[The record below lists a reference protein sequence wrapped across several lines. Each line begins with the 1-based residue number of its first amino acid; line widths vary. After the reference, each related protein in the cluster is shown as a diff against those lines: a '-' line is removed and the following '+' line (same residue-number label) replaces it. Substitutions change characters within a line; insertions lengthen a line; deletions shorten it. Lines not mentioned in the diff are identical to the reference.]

1 MEQKSETQPD
11 QQTIDEVLNLFK
23 SGKLNKAKI
32 EIENYIKKFPKSFVL
47 FNILGAVCAGQ
58 GELEVAINHH
68 KKSVEINPDYAEGY
82 NNLGIA
88 FQKLGLFEEA
98 VKNYKKTLK
107 LKPDFSLAYNNLGV
121 VLKSLNKLDEALV
134 TSKKAVELDPKF
146 ADAHNNIG
154 AILQD
159 LGNYEEAYK
168 FYNKAIKLKSNYS
181 EAYYNLGILQKKIG
195 KIEECVENFQKA
207 IKANPK
213 NNRAYSNYL
222 FNLNYLTKYDGNY
235 YIEEAK
241 KFGLSLKKID
251 DQLCI
256 PYKYNVNPEKLTV
269 GFISADLRNHPVG
282 YYLIDTLEYLKKKN
296 IKLVAYHNSTETDNL
311 TEKLKKHFDIWCNI
325 KDKNDLSVINLIR
338 ENGVHILID
347 MSGHTAKNRLSIFVN
362 KPAPIQVTWLGYN
375 ASTGLKEIDYI
386 IGDQYVTPL
395 ENKNQ
400 FTENILQLP
409 NIWSCLSKPDF
420 KIKKEI
426 SSPALKNGFITFGS
440 FNNLSKINDNL
451 IDLWSETLK
460 RVENSKLFLKAKE
473 LDNLAVAANIRKKF
487 QENGISIERI
497 IIEGKPKTR
506 EEMLKKY
513 NQVDIALDPFPYSGI
528 TTSFESIWMGVPLYV
543 LKGNNFY
550 SRTGIS
556 INKNLGMEDWIANNK
571 KDYFIKILKLT
582 SDFNKLSQTRE
593 HLINQVNDSTLFDS
607 FLFANNFN
615 KMLWKIWEKFT
626 LKLTN

>member
-1 MEQKSETQPD
+1 MDQKKETQPD
-11 QQTIDEVLNLFK
+11 QQTIDEILNLLK
-23 SGKLNKAKI
+23 SGKLNNAKI
-32 EIENYIKKFPKSFVL
+32 KIENCIKKFPKSFVL
-47 FNILGAVCAGQ
+47 FNILGGVYAGQ
-58 GELEVAINHH
+58 DELEVAINHH

-98 VKNYKKTLK
+98 VKNFKKTLK
-107 LKPDFSLAYNNLGV
+107 LKPNFSLAYNNLGV
-121 VLKSLNKLDEALV
+121 ALKSLNKLDEALV
-134 TSKKAVELDPKF
+134 TSKKAIELNPKF

-207 IKANPK
+207 VKANPK

-222 FNLNYLTKYDGNY
+222 FNLNYLTKYDDNY

-282 YYLIDTLEYLKKKN
+282 YYLVDTLEYLKKKN
-296 IKLVAYHNSTETDNL
+296 IKLVAYHNSSKTDNL

-362 KPAPIQVTWLGYN
+362 KPAPIQVTWVGYN
-375 ASTGLKEIDYI
+375 ASTGLKEVDYI

-473 LDNLAVAANIRKKF
+473 LDNLAVAASIRKKF
-487 QENGISIERI
+487 QENEISAERI

-593 HLINQVNDSTLFDS
+593 HLINKVNDSTLFDS
-607 FLFANNFN
+607 SLFANNFN

>member
-23 SGKLNKAKI
+23 SGKLDKAKI
-32 EIENYIKKFPKSFVL
+32 KIENYIKKFPKSFVL
-47 FNILGAVCAGQ
+47 FNILGAVCAAQ
-58 GELEVAINHH
+58 DKLEVAINHH

-98 VKNYKKTLK
+98 VKNFKKTLK
-107 LKPDFSLAYNNLGV
+107 LKPNFSLAYNNLGV
-121 VLKSLNKLDEALV
+121 ALKSLNKLDEALV
-134 TSKKAVELDPKF
+134 TSKKAVELNPKF

-207 IKANPK
+207 VKANPK

-296 IKLVAYHNSTETDNL
+296 IKLVAYHNSTKTDNL
-311 TEKLKKHFDIWCNI
+311 TEKLKKHFDTWCNI

-451 IDLWSETLK
+451 INLWSETLN

-528 TTSFESIWMGVPLYV
+528 TTSFESAWMGVPLYV

-593 HLINQVNDSTLFDS
+593 HLINKVNDSTLFDS
-607 FLFANNFN
+607 SLFANNFN

>member
-1 MEQKSETQPD
+1 MGQKSETQPD

-32 EIENYIKKFPKSFVL
+32 KIENYIKKFPKSFVL

-58 GELEVAINHH
+58 DELEVAINHH

-121 VLKSLNKLDEALV
+121 VLKSLDKLDEALL
-134 TSKKAVELDPKF
+134 TSKKAIELDPKF

-168 FYNKAIKLKSNYS
+168 FYKKAIKLKSNYS
-181 EAYYNLGILQKKIG
+181 EAYYNLGILLKKLG
-195 KIEECVENFQKA
+195 KIEECVKNFQKA
-207 IKANPK
+207 VTVNQK
-213 NNRAYSNYL
+213 NNKAYSNYL
-222 FNLNYLTKYDGNY
+222 FNLNYLTKYDDNY

-256 PYKYNVNPEKLTV
+256 PYKYNINPKKLTV
-269 GFISADLRNHPVG
+269 GLVSADLRNHPVG
-282 YYLIDTLEYLKKKN
+282 YYLIDTLKYLKKKN
-296 IKLVAYHNSTETDNL
+296 IKLIAYHNSTETDDL
-311 TEKLKKHFDIWCNI
+311 TEKLKKHFDIWHNI
-325 KDKNDLSVINLIR
+325 EDKNDLKVINLIR
-338 ENGVHILID
+338 ENGIHILLD
-347 MSGHTAKNRLSIFVN
+347 MSGHTKKNRLPIFIN
-362 KPAPIQVTWLGYN
+362 KPAPIQVTWIGYN

-409 NIWSCLSKPDF
+409 NIWSCLSKPSF
-420 KIKKEI
+420 EIKKEN
-426 SSPALKNGFITFGS
+426 SSPALKNRFITFGS
-440 FNNLSKINDNL
+440 FNNLSKINDDIINT
-451 IDLWSETLK
+451 WSEILK
-460 RVENSKLFLKAKE
+460 RVENSKLFLKTKE
-473 LDNLAVAANIRKKF
+473 LDNLKMVENIRKKF
-487 QENGISIERI
+487 QKNGIDAEKI
-497 IIEGKPKTR
+497 ITEGRSKTR
-506 EEMLKKY
+506 EEMFKKY
-513 NQVDIALDPFPYSGI
+513 NQIDIALDPFPYSGV
-528 TTSFESIWMGVPLYV
+528 TTSLEANWMGVPL
-543 LKGNNFY
+543 LTKKGNNFY
-550 SRTGIS
+550 SRIGVS
-556 INKNLGMEDWIANNK
+556 INKNLGMDDWIANNE
-571 KDYFIKILKLT
+571 KDYISKAISKASDLEKLFQIKKELRNKFLK
-582 SDFNKLSQTRE
+582 SPLSNTKQYAKHFE
-593 HLINQVNDSTLFDS
+593 NCLNLI
-607 FLFANNFN
+607 
-615 KMLWKIWEKFT
+615 WKTYLEK
-626 LKLTN
+626 K

>member
-23 SGKLNKAKI
+23 SGNLNKAKI
-32 EIENYIKKFPKSFVL
+32 KIENYIKKFPKSFVL

-58 GELEVAINHH
+58 DELEVAVNHH

-121 VLKSLNKLDEALV
+121 VLKSLNKLDEALL
-134 TSKKAVELDPKF
+134 TSKKAIELDPEF

-159 LGNYEEAYK
+159 LGKYEEAYK
-168 FYNKAIKLKSNYS
+168 FYKKAIELKSNYS
-181 EAYYNLGILQKKIG
+181 EAYYNLGILLKKLG

-207 IKANPK
+207 VTVNQK

-222 FNLNYLTKYDGNY
+222 FNLNYLTKYDDNY

-256 PYKYNVNPEKLTV
+256 PYKYNINPKKLTV
-269 GFISADLRNHPVG
+269 GFVSADLRNHPVG
-282 YYLIDTLEYLKKKN
+282 YYLIDTLKYLKKKN
-296 IKLVAYHNSTETDNL
+296 IKLVAYHNSTETDDL
-311 TEKLKKHFDIWCNI
+311 TEKLKRHFDIWYNI
-325 KDKNDLSVINLIR
+325 EDKNDLKVINLIR
-338 ENGVHILID
+338 ENGIHILFD
-347 MSGHTAKNRLSIFVN
+347 MSGHTAKNRLPIFIN
-362 KPAPIQVTWLGYN
+362 KPAPIQVTWIGYN

-409 NIWSCLSKPDF
+409 NIWSCFSKPVF
-420 KIKKEI
+420 KVKKEN

-440 FNNLSKINDNL
+440 FNNLSKINDNV
-451 IDLWSETLK
+451 IGIWSEILK
-460 RVENSKLFLKAKE
+460 RIENSKLFLKTKE
-473 LDNLAVAANIRKKF
+473 LDNLKMVENIRKKF
-487 QENGISIERI
+487 QKNGISAEKI
-497 IIEGKPKTR
+497 ITEGKSKTR
-506 EEMLKKY
+506 EETLKKY
-513 NQVDIALDPFPYSGI
+513 NQIDIALDPFPYSGI

-556 INKNLGMEDWIANNK
+556 INKNLGMEDWIVNNE
-571 KDYFIKILKLT
+571 KDYYIKILKLT
-582 SDFNKLSQTRE
+582 SDFNKLSRTRE
-593 HLINQVNDSTLFDS
+593 CLINKVDESTLFDS
-607 FLFANNFN
+607 SLFADNFN
-615 KMLWKIWEKFT
+615 KILWKIWEKFIT
-626 LKLTN
+626 K

>member
-23 SGKLNKAKI
+23 SGKLSKAKI

-58 GELEVAINHH
+58 DELEVAINHH
-68 KKSVEINPDYAEGY
+68 KKSIEINPDYAEGY

-121 VLKSLNKLDEALV
+121 VLKSLNKLDEALL
-134 TSKKAVELDPKF
+134 TSKKAIELDPKF

-159 LGNYEEAYK
+159 MGNYEEAYK
-168 FYNKAIKLKSNYS
+168 FYKKAIKLKSSYS
-181 EAYYNLGILQKKIG
+181 EAYYNLGILLKKLG

-207 IKANPK
+207 VTVNQK

-222 FNLNYLTKYDGNY
+222 FNLNYLTKYDDNY

-241 KFGLSLKKID
+241 KFGLSLKEID

-256 PYKYNVNPEKLTV
+256 PYKYNVNPKKLTV
-269 GFISADLRNHPVG
+269 GFVSADLRNHPVG
-282 YYLIDTLEYLKKKN
+282 YYLIDTLKYLKKKDT
-296 IKLVAYHNSTETDNL
+296 KLVAYHNSTKTDDL
-311 TEKLKKHFDIWCNI
+311 TEKLKRHFDIWHNI
-325 KDKNDLSVINLIR
+325 KDKNDLKVVNLIR

-347 MSGHTAKNRLSIFVN
+347 MSGHTAKNRLSIFLN
-362 KPAPIQVTWLGYN
+362 KPAPIQVTWIGYN

-409 NIWSCLSKPDF
+409 NIWSCLSKPAF
-420 KIKKEI
+420 KIKKENC
-426 SSPALKNGFITFGS
+426 SPALKNGFITFGS
-440 FNNLSKINDNL
+440 FNNLSKINDNV
-451 IDLWSETLK
+451 IDVWSEILK

-473 LDNLAVAANIRKKF
+473 LDNLKMVENIRKKF
-487 QENGISIERI
+487 QKNGISAEKI
-497 IIEGKPKTR
+497 IIEGKSKTR
-506 EEMLKKY
+506 EEMLTKY
-513 NQVDIALDPFPYSGI
+513 NQIDIALDPFPYSGI
-528 TTSFESIWMGVPLYV
+528 TTSFESVWMGVPLYV

-556 INKNLGMEDWIANNK
+556 INKNLGMEDWIANNE
-571 KDYFIKILKLT
+571 KDYIIKILKLT
-582 SDFNKLSQTRE
+582 SDFNQLSQTRE
-593 HLINQVNDSTLFDS
+593 YLINKVDNSTLFDS
-607 FLFANNFN
+607 SLFADNFN
-615 KMLWKIWEKFT
+615 KMLWEIWEKFT
-626 LKLTN
+626 LKPN

>member
-11 QQTIDEVLNLFK
+11 KQTIDKILNLFK

-58 GELEVAINHH
+58 DELEVAINYH

-121 VLKSLNKLDEALV
+121 VLKSLNKLDEALL
-134 TSKKAVELDPKF
+134 TSKKAIELDPKF

-168 FYNKAIKLKSNYS
+168 FYKKAIKLKSSYS
-181 EAYYNLGILQKKIG
+181 DAYYNLGILLKKLG
-195 KIEECVENFQKA
+195 KIEECVENFHKA
-207 IKANPK
+207 VIANQK

-222 FNLNYLTKYDGNY
+222 FNLNYLTKYDDNY
-235 YIEEAK
+235 YIEKAK
-241 KFGLSLKKID
+241 KFGLNLKKID

-256 PYKYNVNPEKLTV
+256 PYKYNINPKKLTV
-269 GFISADLRNHPVG
+269 GFVSADLRNHPVG
-282 YYLIDTLEYLKKKN
+282 YYLIDTLKYLKKKN
-296 IKLVAYHNSTETDNL
+296 IKLIAYHNSTETDDL
-311 TEKLKKHFDIWCNI
+311 TEKLKKHFDIWYNI
-325 KDKNDLSVINLIR
+325 EDKNDLKVINLIR
-338 ENGVHILID
+338 ENGIHILFD
-347 MSGHTAKNRLSIFVN
+347 MSGHTKKNRLPIFIN
-362 KPAPIQVTWLGYN
+362 KPAPIQVTWIGYN
-375 ASTGLKEIDYI
+375 ATTGLKEIDYI

-409 NIWSCLSKPDF
+409 NIWSCLSKPAF
-420 KIKKEI
+420 EIKKEN

-440 FNNLSKINDNL
+440 FNNLSKINDDIINT
-451 IDLWSETLK
+451 WSEILK
-460 RVENSKLFLKAKE
+460 RVENSKLFLKTKE
-473 LDNLAVAANIRKKF
+473 LDNLKMVENIRKKF
-487 QENGISIERI
+487 QKNGIDAEKI
-497 IIEGKPKTR
+497 ITEGRSKTR

-513 NQVDIALDPFPYSGI
+513 NQIDIALDPFPYSGV
-528 TTSFESIWMGVPLYV
+528 TTSFESVWMGVPLYV
-543 LKGNNFY
+543 LNGNNFY
-550 SRTGIS
+550 SRIGVS
-556 INKNLGMEDWIANNK
+556 INKNLGMDDWIANNK
-571 KDYFIKILKLT
+571 KDYSTKILKLT
-582 SDFNKLSQTRE
+582 SDFNQLSQTRKC
-593 HLINQVNDSTLFDS
+593 LINKVDSSTLFDS
-607 FLFANNFN
+607 SLFADNFN
-615 KMLWKIWEKFT
+615 KILWKIWEKFT
-626 LKLTN
+626 TK

>member
-23 SGKLNKAKI
+23 SGKLDKAKI
-32 EIENYIKKFPKSFVL
+32 KIENYIKKFPKSFVL
-47 FNILGAVCAGQ
+47 FNILGAVCAAQ
-58 GELEVAINHH
+58 DELEVAINHH

-207 IKANPK
+207 VKANPK

-296 IKLVAYHNSTETDNL
+296 IKLVAYHNSTKTDNL

-347 MSGHTAKNRLSIFVN
+347 MSGHTAKNRLPIFVN

-375 ASTGLKEIDYI
+375 ASTVLKEIDYI

-395 ENKNQ
+395 KNKNQ

-506 EEMLKKY
+506 EEMVKKY

-528 TTSFESIWMGVPLYV
+528 TTSFESVWMGVPLYV

-593 HLINQVNDSTLFDS
+593 HLINKVNDSTLFDS
-607 FLFANNFN
+607 SLFANNFN

>member
-1 MEQKSETQPD
+1 M
-11 QQTIDEVLNLFK
+11 
-23 SGKLNKAKI
+23 
-32 EIENYIKKFPKSFVL
+32 
-47 FNILGAVCAGQ
+47 GAVCAAQ
-58 GELEVAINHH
+58 DELEVAINHH

-207 IKANPK
+207 VKANPK

-282 YYLIDTLEYLKKKN
+282 YYLIDTLKYLKKKN
-296 IKLVAYHNSTETDNL
+296 IKLVAYHNSTKTDNL

-420 KIKKEI
+420 KIKKEN

-451 IDLWSETLK
+451 INLWSETLK

-593 HLINQVNDSTLFDS
+593 HLINKVNDSTLFDS
-607 FLFANNFN
+607 SLFANNFN

>member
-23 SGKLNKAKI
+23 SGKLDKAKI
-32 EIENYIKKFPKSFVL
+32 KIENYIKKFPKSFVL
-47 FNILGAVCAGQ
+47 FNILGAVCAAQ
-58 GELEVAINHH
+58 DELEVAINHH

-121 VLKSLNKLDEALV
+121 VLKSLNKLDEALL
-134 TSKKAVELDPKF
+134 TSKKAIELDPKF

-168 FYNKAIKLKSNYS
+168 FYKKAIKLKSSYS
-181 EAYYNLGILQKKIG
+181 EAYYNLGILQKKLG
-195 KIEECVENFQKA
+195 KIEECVENFRKA
-207 IKANPK
+207 ITVNQK

-222 FNLNYLTKYDGNY
+222 FNLNYLTKYDDNY

-256 PYKYNVNPEKLTV
+256 PYKYNINPKKLTV
-269 GFISADLRNHPVG
+269 GFVSADLKNHPIG
-282 YYLIDTLEYLKKKN
+282 YYLIDTLKYLKKKN
-296 IKLVAYHNSTETDNL
+296 IKLVAYHNSTETDDL
-311 TEKLKKHFDIWCNI
+311 TEKLKRHFDIWYNI
-325 KDKNDLSVINLIR
+325 EDKNDLKVINLIR
-338 ENGVHILID
+338 ENGIHILFD
-347 MSGHTAKNRLSIFVN
+347 MSGHTKKNRLPIFIN
-362 KPAPIQVTWLGYN
+362 KPAPIQVTWIGYN

-420 KIKKEI
+420 KIKKEN

-451 IDLWSETLK
+451 INLWSETLK

-528 TTSFESIWMGVPLYV
+528 TTSFESAWMGVPLYV

-593 HLINQVNDSTLFDS
+593 HLINKVNVSTLFDS
-607 FLFANNFN
+607 SLFANNFN

>member
-23 SGKLNKAKI
+23 SGKLSKAKI
-32 EIENYIKKFPKSFVL
+32 KIENYIKKFPKSFVL

-58 GELEVAINHH
+58 DELEVAINHH

-121 VLKSLNKLDEALV
+121 VLKSLNKLDEALL
-134 TSKKAVELDPKF
+134 TSKKAIELDPKF

-168 FYNKAIKLKSNYS
+168 FYKKAIKLKSSYS
-181 EAYYNLGILQKKIG
+181 EAYYNLGILLKKLG
-195 KIEECVENFQKA
+195 KIEECIENFQKA
-207 IKANPK
+207 VTVNQK

-222 FNLNYLTKYDGNY
+222 FNLNYLTKYDDNY

-256 PYKYNVNPEKLTV
+256 PYKYNVNPKKLTV
-269 GFISADLRNHPVG
+269 GFVSADLRNHPVG
-282 YYLIDTLEYLKKKN
+282 YYLIDTLKYLKKKN
-296 IKLVAYHNSTETDNL
+296 IKLIAYHNSTETDDL
-311 TEKLKKHFDIWCNI
+311 TEKLKKHFDIWYNI
-325 KDKNDLSVINLIR
+325 EDKNDLKVINSIR
-338 ENGVHILID
+338 ENGIHILFD
-347 MSGHTAKNRLSIFVN
+347 MSGHTKKNRLPIFVN
-362 KPAPIQVTWLGYN
+362 KAAPIQVTWIGYN
-375 ASTGLKEIDYI
+375 ATTGLKEIDYI

-409 NIWSCLSKPDF
+409 NIWSCLSKPSF
-420 KIKKEI
+420 EIKKEN

-440 FNNLSKINDNL
+440 FNNLSKINDDIINT
-451 IDLWSETLK
+451 WSEILK
-460 RVENSKLFLKAKE
+460 RVENSKLFLKTKE
-473 LDNLAVAANIRKKF
+473 LDNLKMVENIRKKF
-487 QENGISIERI
+487 QKNGIDAEKI
-497 IIEGKPKTR
+497 ITEGRSKTR

-513 NQVDIALDPFPYSGI
+513 NQIDIALDPFPYSGV
-528 TTSFESIWMGVPLYV
+528 TTSFESVWMGVPLYV
-543 LKGNNFY
+543 LNGNNFY
-550 SRTGIS
+550 SRIGVS
-556 INKNLGMEDWIANNK
+556 INKNLGMDDWIANNK
-571 KDYFIKILKLT
+571 KDYSTKILKLT
-582 SDFNKLSQTRE
+582 SDFNQLSQTRKC
-593 HLINQVNDSTLFDS
+593 LINKVDSSTLFDS
-607 FLFANNFN
+607 SLFADNFN
-615 KMLWKIWEKFT
+615 KILWKIWEKFT
-626 LKLTN
+626 TK

>member
-1 MEQKSETQPD
+1 MEQKSEIQPD

-207 IKANPK
+207 VKANLK

-296 IKLVAYHNSTETDNL
+296 IKLVAYHNSTKTDNL

-487 QENGISIERI
+487 QENEISTERI

-550 SRTGIS
+550 SRTGMS
-556 INKNLGMEDWIANNK
+556 INKNLGMEDWIANDK

-593 HLINQVNDSTLFDS
+593 HLINKVNDSTLFDS
-607 FLFANNFN
+607 SLFTNNFN

-626 LKLTN
+626 LKFTN

>member
-1 MEQKSETQPD
+1 MKQKSETQPD

-23 SGKLNKAKI
+23 SGKLNKAKTK
-32 EIENYIKKFPKSFVL
+32 IENYIKKFPKSFVL

-58 GELEVAINHH
+58 DELEVAINYH
-68 KKSVEINPDYAEGY
+68 KKSVKINPDYAEGY

-98 VKNYKKTLK
+98 VKNYKQTLK

-121 VLKSLNKLDEALV
+121 VLKSLNKLDEALL
-134 TSKKAVELDPKF
+134 TSKKAIELDPRF

-159 LGNYEEAYK
+159 LGNYDEAYK
-168 FYNKAIKLKSNYS
+168 FYKKAIKLKSSYS
-181 EAYYNLGILQKKIG
+181 EAYYNLGILLKKLG

-207 IKANPK
+207 VTVNQK

-222 FNLNYLTKYDGNY
+222 FNLNYLTKYDDNY

-256 PYKYNVNPEKLTV
+256 PYKYTVNPKKLTV
-269 GFISADLRNHPVG
+269 GFVSADLRNHPVG
-282 YYLIDTLEYLKKKN
+282 YYLIDTLKYLKKKN
-296 IKLVAYHNSTETDNL
+296 IKLIAYHNSTETDDL
-311 TEKLKKHFDIWCNI
+311 TEKLKSHFDAWYNI
-325 KDKNDLSVINLIR
+325 EDKNDLKVINLIR
-338 ENGVHILID
+338 ENGIHILFD
-347 MSGHTAKNRLSIFVN
+347 MSGHSKKNRLPIFIN
-362 KPAPIQVTWLGYN
+362 KPAPVQVTWIGYN

-409 NIWSCLSKPDF
+409 NIWSCLSKPAF
-420 KIKKEI
+420 KIEKEN

-440 FNNLSKINDNL
+440 FNNLSKINDKV
-451 IDLWSETLK
+451 IDVWSEILK
-460 RVENSKLFLKAKE
+460 RVENSKLFLKTKE
-473 LDNLAVAANIRKKF
+473 LDNLKMVENIRKKF
-487 QENGISIERI
+487 QKNGINAEKI
-497 IIEGKPKTR
+497 ITEGRSKTR

-513 NQVDIALDPFPYSGI
+513 NQIDIALDPFPYSGV
-528 TTSFESIWMGVPLYV
+528 TTSFESVWMGVPLYV
-543 LKGNNFY
+543 LNGNNFY
-550 SRTGIS
+550 SRTGVS
-556 INKNLGMEDWIANNK
+556 INKNLGMDDWIANNE
-571 KDYFIKILKLT
+571 KDYSTKILKLT
-582 SDFNKLSQTRE
+582 SNFNQLSQTRKY
-593 HLINQVNDSTLFDS
+593 LINKVDSSTLFDS
-607 FLFANNFN
+607 SLFADNFN
-615 KMLWKIWEKFT
+615 NILWKIWKKFT
-626 LKLTN
+626 TK

>member
-1 MEQKSETQPD
+1 MDQKNETQPD
-11 QQTIDEVLNLFK
+11 QQTIEEILNLYK
-23 SGKLNKAKI
+23 SGKLNKAKKK
-32 EIENYIKKFPKSFVL
+32 IENCIKKFPKSFVL
-47 FNILGAVCAGQ
+47 FNILGGVYADQ
-58 GELEVAINHH
+58 DELEVAINHH
-68 KKSVEINPDYAEGY
+68 KKSIEINPDYAEGY

-98 VKNYKKTLK
+98 VKNFKKTLK
-107 LKPDFSLAYNNLGV
+107 LKPNFSLAYNNLGV
-121 VLKSLNKLDEALV
+121 ALKSLNKLDEALV
-134 TSKKAVELDPKF
+134 TSKKAVELNPKF

-207 IKANPK
+207 VKANPK

-222 FNLNYLTKYDGNY
+222 FNLNYLTKYDENY

-296 IKLVAYHNSTETDNL
+296 IKLVAYHNSTKTDNL
-311 TEKLKKHFDIWCNI
+311 TEELKKHFDIWCNI

-440 FNNLSKINDNL
+440 FNNLSKINDHV
-451 IDLWSETLK
+451 IDMWSEILK
-460 RVENSKLFLKAKE
+460 RVENSKLFLKTKE
-473 LDNLAVAANIRKKF
+473 LDNPKMGENIRKKF
-487 QENGISIERI
+487 QKNGISAEKI
-497 IIEGKPKTR
+497 ITEGKSKTR
-506 EEMLKKY
+506 KETLKKY
-513 NQVDIALDPFPYSGI
+513 NQIDIALDPFPYSGI
-528 TTSFESIWMGVPLYV
+528 TTSFESVWMGVPLYV
-543 LKGNNFY
+543 LNGNNFY

-556 INKNLGMEDWIANNK
+556 INKNLGMEDWIANNE
-571 KDYFIKILKLT
+571 KDYYIKILKLT
-582 SDFNKLSQTRE
+582 SDFNQLSQTRKC
-593 HLINQVNDSTLFDS
+593 LINKVDESTLFDS
-607 FLFANNFN
+607 SLFADNFN
-615 KMLWKIWEKFT
+615 KILWKIWEKFT
-626 LKLTN
+626 TK

>member
-11 QQTIDEVLNLFK
+11 QQTIDEDLNLFK
-23 SGKLNKAKI
+23 SGELNKAKI
-32 EIENYIKKFPKSFVL
+32 KIENYIKKFPKSFVL

-58 GELEVAINHH
+58 DELEVAINHH

-121 VLKSLNKLDEALV
+121 VLKSLNKLNEALL
-134 TSKKAVELDPKF
+134 TSKKAIELDPEF

-159 LGNYEEAYK
+159 LGNYEGAYK
-168 FYNKAIKLKSNYS
+168 YYKKAIKLKSSYS
-181 EAYYNLGILQKKIG
+181 EAYYNLGILLKKLG

-207 IKANPK
+207 VIVNQK

-222 FNLNYLTKYDGNY
+222 FNLNYLTKYDDNY

-241 KFGLSLKKID
+241 KFGFNLKKID

-256 PYKYNVNPEKLTV
+256 PYKYNINPKKLTV
-269 GFISADLRNHPVG
+269 GFVSADLRNHPVG
-282 YYLIDTLEYLKKKN
+282 YYLIDTLKYLKKKN
-296 IKLVAYHNSTETDNL
+296 IKLIAYHNSTETDDL
-311 TEKLKKHFDIWCNI
+311 TEKLKKHFDIWYNI
-325 KDKNDLSVINLIR
+325 EDKNDLKVINSIR
-338 ENGVHILID
+338 ENGIHILFD
-347 MSGHTAKNRLSIFVN
+347 MSGHTKKNRLPIFVN
-362 KPAPIQVTWLGYN
+362 KAAPIQVTWIGYN
-375 ASTGLKEIDYI
+375 ATTGLKEIDYI

-409 NIWSCLSKPDF
+409 NIWSCLSKPAF
-420 KIKKEI
+420 EIKKEN

-440 FNNLSKINDNL
+440 FNNLSKINDDV
-451 IDLWSETLK
+451 IDIWSEILK
-460 RVENSKLFLKAKE
+460 RVKDSKLFLKTKE
-473 LDNLAVAANIRKKF
+473 LDNLKMVEKIRKKF
-487 QENGISIERI
+487 QKNGINAEKI
-497 IIEGKPKTR
+497 ITEGRSKKR

-513 NQVDIALDPFPYSGI
+513 NQIDIALDPFPYSGV
-528 TTSFESIWMGVPLYV
+528 TTSFESVWMGVPL
-543 LKGNNFY
+543 LTKKGNNFY
-550 SRTGIS
+550 SRIGVS
-556 INKNLGMEDWIANNK
+556 INKNLGMEDWIANNE
-571 KDYFIKILKLT
+571 KDYSTKILKLT
-582 SDFNKLSQTRE
+582 SDFNQLSQTRKC
-593 HLINQVNDSTLFDS
+593 LINKIDSSTLFDS
-607 FLFANNFN
+607 SLFADNFN
-615 KMLWKIWEKFT
+615 KILWKIWEKFT
-626 LKLTN
+626 TK

>member
-23 SGKLNKAKI
+23 SGKLDKAKI
-32 EIENYIKKFPKSFVL
+32 KIENYIKKFPKSFVL
-47 FNILGAVCAGQ
+47 FNILGAVCAAQ
-58 GELEVAINHH
+58 DELEVAINHH

-207 IKANPK
+207 VKANPK

-222 FNLNYLTKYDGNY
+222 FNLNYLTKYDDNY

-256 PYKYNVNPEKLTV
+256 PYKYNINPKKLTV
-269 GFISADLRNHPVG
+269 GFVSADLRNHPIG
-282 YYLIDTLEYLKKKN
+282 YYLIDTLKYLKKKN
-296 IKLVAYHNSTETDNL
+296 IKLVAYHNSTETDDL
-311 TEKLKKHFDIWCNI
+311 TEKLKRHFDIWYNI
-325 KDKNDLSVINLIR
+325 EDKNDLKVINLIR
-338 ENGVHILID
+338 ENGIHILFD
-347 MSGHTAKNRLSIFVN
+347 MSGHTKKNRLPIFIN
-362 KPAPIQVTWLGYN
+362 KPAPVQVTWIGYN

-473 LDNLAVAANIRKKF
+473 LDNLTVAENIRKKF
-487 QENGISIERI
+487 QGNEISTERI

-593 HLINQVNDSTLFDS
+593 HLINKVNDSTLFDS
-607 FLFANNFN
+607 SLFTNIYFPIPNICVV
-615 KMLWKIWEKFT
+615 IWHFAVK
-626 LKLTN
+626 